1 MKRILFFMA
10 MLSMFF
16 LTACS
21 DDNEIQKDG
30 ETGNGNP
37 PLSSIV
43 GTWESGNYFV
53 SFGEDEFLSLIHI

>member
-10 MLSMFF
+10 MLPMFF

-30 ETGNGNP
+30 ET
-37 PLSSIV
+37 
-43 GTWESGNYFV
+43 
-53 SFGEDEFLSLIHI
+53 